1 VPDSPPAYVDYANP
15 PGGRLPPK
23 NSSPTYSM
31 NGNVV

>member
-15 PGGRLPPK
+15 PGRLPPK

-31 NGNVV
+31 NGNIV